1 MEAKTKVQISTE
13 KGAFLIEG
21 APPFWY
27 TMSIR
32 GVYLFYTAVTIEINV
47 VVISKLN
54 TLFLNMCLA
63 YS

>member
-47 VVISKLN
+47 VVSV
-54 TLFLNMCLA
+54 
-63 YS
+63 S